1 MLYIHLF
8 ICKIGSLHNVW
19 SAAVKA
25 ESKSQPPLLCM
36 EIKTQAE
43 SLNALS
49 PRHKSQPSRNLLT
62 TSTLTR
68 KSLRWKADIFF
79 CNLIFIPLHKVLF
92 FFSFSLTHF
101 FFSVHDSVVQR
112 HQNSASRTFRT
123 PEVPQRQR
131 ADSSISISTMVVVI
145 SMI

>member
-1 MLYIHLF
+1 MYIHLF

-49 PRHKSQPSRNLLT
+49 PRHKSQPGRNLLT

-92 FFSFSLTHF
+92 FFSFSLTD
-101 FFSVHDSVVQR
+101 FFSFPCMIVLCRDTKTQPAVLSGPQK
-112 HQNSASRTFRT
+112 FRNVK
-123 PEVPQRQR
+123 ELIR
-131 ADSSISISTMVVVI
+131 AFPFQQWL
-145 SMI
+145 